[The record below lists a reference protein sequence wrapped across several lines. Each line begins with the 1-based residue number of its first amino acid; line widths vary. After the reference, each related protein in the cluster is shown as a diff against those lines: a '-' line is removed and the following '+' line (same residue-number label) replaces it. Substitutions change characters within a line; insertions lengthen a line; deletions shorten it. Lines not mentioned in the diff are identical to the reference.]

1 MLVAPLVSAVAVVV
15 DAVRVVRVVRAEAEA
30 AHNRAQRT
38 ELRSHGG
45 WISGFGPSFLW
56 SVQAM
61 GAGTADSVGD
71 GVLKRARSAAAS
83 EAIA

>member
-1 MLVAPLVSAVAVVV
+1 LWGRRASAVREDLAVLVAPLVSAVAVVV

-45 WISGFGPSFLW
+45 WI
-56 SVQAM
+56 
-61 GAGTADSVGD
+61 
-71 GVLKRARSAAAS
+71 
-83 EAIA
+83 